1 MRFRCSLCGSSC
13 DAAANVW
20 RCHCGAP
27 LVLDY
32 PAKLDVEAARRAP
45 RGIWRWAGALP
56 PIAEAHRVTLGEG
69 DTPLV
74 AATWAGT
81 PVHFKLEYAGPTGSF
96 KDRGVAV
103 LASWVQSQGVA
114 RVTED
119 SSGNAGASL
128 ASYCAR
134 AGIRC
139 DLYAP
144 EGASAGKLLQARA
157 SGARV
162 TTVPGPREGVARAA
176 QDAAAGG
183 CYASHNWS
191 PFFVEGVKT
200 YAFEL
205 WDQLGGRAP
214 DAVVVPCGFGSLV
227 LGAWA
232 GFRAL
237 AEAGAADRM
246 PRIIAVQAANCAPV
260 AAAFRD
266 RLDGVPGVVSKGTMA
281 EGIAC
286 PRPVRGPQVMQALWE
301 SKGEAVEVSE
311 DEIGAACRDL
321 ARLGFFVEPSGAAA
335 AAGLRRMM
343 ERGAWP
349 AGQTA
354 VVLLSGSGLKTPDRI
369 TALLADSGTAKGSP
383 DG

>member
-1 MRFRCSLCGSSC
+1 MRFRCSLCGSTC
-13 DAAANVW
+13 DAAAQAW

-32 PAKLDVEAARRAP
+32 PAKLDVDAARRAP
-45 RGIWRWAGALP
+45 RGIWRWGAALP
-56 PIAEAHRVTLGEG
+56 PIAEAHRISLGEG

-74 AATWAGT
+74 AAEWAGVS
-81 PVHFKLEYAGPTGSF
+81 VHFKLEYASPTGSF

-103 LASWVQSQGVA
+103 LSSWVKSQGVG

-128 ASYCAR
+128 AAYCAR

-162 TTVPGPREGVARAA
+162 IAVPGPREGVAKAA
-176 QDAAAGG
+176 QDGAAGG

-191 PFFVEGVKT
+191 PFFLEGVKT
-200 YAFEL
+200 YAFEV
-205 WDQLGGRAP
+205 WEDLGGRVP
-214 DAVVVPCGFGSLV
+214 DAVVVPCGYGSLV
-227 LGAWA
+227 LGAWM

-237 AEAGAADRM
+237 ADAGAADRV

-266 RLDGVPGVVSKGTMA
+266 RLDGVPGVASKGTMA
-281 EGIAC
+281 EGVAC
-286 PRPVRGPQVMQALWE
+286 PRPVRGPQVMQALRG
-301 SKGEAVEVSE
+301 SQGEAVEVSE
-311 DEIGAACRDL
+311 AEIGAACRDL
-321 ARLGFFVEPSGAAA
+321 ARLGFFVEPSGAVA
-335 AAGLRRMM
+335 AAGLRSLA

-354 VVLLSGSGLKTPDRI
+354 VVVLSGSGLKTPDRLA
-369 TALLADSGTAKGSP
+369 ALLSE
-383 DG
+383 

>member
-1 MRFRCSLCGSSC
+1 MRFHCSLCGSSC
-13 DAAANVW
+13 EAAAQVW

-27 LVLDY
+27 FVLEY
-32 PAKLDVEAARRAP
+32 PARLDVEAARRGA
-45 RGIWRWAGALP
+45 RGVWRWAGALP

-74 AATWAGT
+74 AAEWAGV
-81 PVHFKLEYAGPTGSF
+81 PVHFKLEYASPTASF

-103 LASWVQSQGVA
+103 LASWVKSQGVA

-128 ASYCAR
+128 AAYCAR
-134 AGIRC
+134 AGIPC

-162 TTVPGPREGVARAA
+162 ITVPGPREGVAKAA
-176 QDAAAGG
+176 QDAAAAAG

-191 PFFVEGVKT
+191 PFFPEGVKT
-200 YAFEL
+200 WAFEA
-205 WDQLGGRAP
+205 WEQLGGRVP

-227 LGAWA
+227 LGAWM

-237 AEAGAADRM
+237 ADAGAADRM
-246 PRIIAVQAANCAPV
+246 PRIVAVQAANCAPV

-266 RLDGVPGVVSKGTMA
+266 RLDGVPGVTSKGTMA

-286 PRPVRGPQVMQALWE
+286 PRPVRGPQVMRALWE

-311 DEIGAACRDL
+311 EEIAAACRDL
-321 ARLGFFVEPSGAAA
+321 GRLGFFVEPSGAVG
-335 AAGLRRMM
+335 AAGLRCLA

-349 AGQTA
+349 AGQT
-354 VVLLSGSGLKTPDRI
+354 VVVVLSGSGLKTPDRI
-369 TALLADSGTAKGSP
+369 AAVLADSEATT
-383 DG
+383 

>member
-1 MRFRCSLCGSSC
+1 MRFRCSLCASTC

-27 LVLDY
+27 FVLDY
-32 PAKLDVEAARRAP
+32 PARLDVGAARRGP
-45 RGIWRWAGALP
+45 RGIWRWADALP
-56 PIAEAHRVTLGEG
+56 PIPAAHRVSLGEG

-74 AATWAGT
+74 PATWAGI
-81 PVHFKLEYAGPTGSF
+81 PVHFKLEYVSPTGSF
-96 KDRGVAV
+96 KDRGVAM
-103 LASWVQSQGVA
+103 LASWVKSQGVA

-128 ASYCAR
+128 AAYCAR

-139 DLYAP
+139 GLYAP

-162 TTVPGPREGVARAA
+162 ITVPGPREGVAKAA

-183 CYASHNWS
+183 AYASHNWS
-191 PFFVEGVKT
+191 PFFSEGVET
-200 YAFEL
+200 YAFEV
-205 WDQLGGRAP
+205 WEQLGGKAP
-214 DAVVVPCGFGSLV
+214 DVVIVPCGFGSLV
-227 LGAWA
+227 LGAWM

-237 AEAGAADRM
+237 ADAGAVDRV

-260 AAAFRD
+260 VAAFRD

-301 SKGEAVEVSE
+301 SKGEAVEVNE
-311 DEIGAACRDL
+311 EEIGAACRDL
-321 ARLGFFVEPSGAAA
+321 ARLGFFVEPSGAVA
-335 AAGLRRMM
+335 AAGLRRLA
-343 ERGAWP
+343 ERGAWG

-354 VVLLSGSGLKTPDRI
+354 VVVLSGSGLKTPDRI
-369 TALLADSGTAKGSP
+369 TALLPESGIEK
-383 DG
+383 